1 MAISVDGPTNGD
13 RPLLAESCPSNSSKL
28 GSLNDRFG

>member
-13 RPLLAESCPSNSSKL
+13 RPLLAVSSL
-28 GSLNDRFG
+28 SFQRFPGCLNDRY